1 MLVKTIRKFT
11 AIYIQVKNW
20 ASETGGQPPS
30 IRWKTLKDIKTKPIP
45 MLHLFLKKG

>member
-30 IRWKTLKDIKTKPIP
+30 IRWKTLKDIKNETDPNVT
-45 MLHLFLKKG
+45 LVS